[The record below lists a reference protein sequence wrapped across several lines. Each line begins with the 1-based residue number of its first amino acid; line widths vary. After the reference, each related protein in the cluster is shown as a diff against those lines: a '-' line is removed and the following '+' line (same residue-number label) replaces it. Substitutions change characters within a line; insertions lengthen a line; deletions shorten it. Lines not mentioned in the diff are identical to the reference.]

1 MRKRLVNVPSAGS
14 HVQPMDLKEGP
25 SSMKQKTEKDK
36 ADLVV
41 RKIIQGMETNAEDQ
55 QVYVNNTKYI
65 EERLRDSLKV
75 KG

>member
-1 MRKRLVNVPSAGS
+1 MVGEKQN
-14 HVQPMDLKEGP
+14 
-25 SSMKQKTEKDK
+25 MKQKTEKDK

-55 QVYVNNTKYI
+55 QVFVNNAEYI

-75 KG
+75 KGRL

>member
-1 MRKRLVNVPSAGS
+1 
-14 HVQPMDLKEGP
+14 
-25 SSMKQKTEKDK
+25 MKQKTERDK

-75 KG
+75 KGRL

>member
-1 MRKRLVNVPSAGS
+1 MRKTLHSRWLVKN
-14 HVQPMDLKEGP
+14 
-25 SSMKQKTEKDK
+25 MKQKTEKDK
-36 ADLVV
+36 ADLVI

>member
-1 MRKRLVNVPSAGS
+1 ME
-14 HVQPMDLKEGP
+14 KEQEAAPYVEILAQQMVGEKQN
-25 SSMKQKTEKDK
+25 MKQKTEKDK

-55 QVYVNNTKYI
+55 QVFVNNAEYI

-75 KG
+75 KGRL